1 MMRHLRPPA
10 DGRETRDGSDD
21 EMTVEI
27 DTRAIPG
34 IGEICW
40 RLEDGCHVVTV
51 TDDEGAVAASLVADD
66 GETARELFRHPFAR
80 LSVPDL
86 FARRRAAA

>member
-1 MMRHLRPPA
+1 M
-10 DGRETRDGSDD
+10 

-34 IGEICW
+34 IGEIRW
-40 RLEDGCHVVTV
+40 DLEDGCHVVTV
-51 TDDEGAVAASLVADD
+51 TDEEGAVQASLIALD
-66 GETARELFRHPFAR
+66 GANARELFRHPFAR
-80 LSVPDL
+80 ATVPDL

>member
-1 MMRHLRPPA
+1 
-10 DGRETRDGSDD
+10 
-21 EMTVEI
+21 MTVEI

-40 RLEDGCHVVTV
+40 RLEDGCHTVTV
-51 TDDEGAVAASLVADD
+51 TDEEGAVAASLVAND
-66 GETARELFRHPFAR
+66 GASARELFRHPFAR
-80 LSVPDL
+80 PAVPDL